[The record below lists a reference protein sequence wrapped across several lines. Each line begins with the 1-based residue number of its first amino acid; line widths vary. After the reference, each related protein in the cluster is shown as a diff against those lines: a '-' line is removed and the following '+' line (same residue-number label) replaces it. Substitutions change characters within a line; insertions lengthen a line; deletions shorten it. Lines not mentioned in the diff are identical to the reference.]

1 MKLEGNTMQSNLK
14 CAECGKTQTL
24 TAKNIDEII
33 KLQDY
38 FQWNETPEYCLC
50 AVCDN
55 EAYERTF

>member
-1 MKLEGNTMQSNLK
+1 MQSNLK